1 MASRKM
7 STISTER
14 LATLEDLQAQFDE
27 MSSMVDEFQGTIEGG
42 ASEPEE
48 LLAIKSQLAQLN
60 GKLDRFQFESVDAV
74 ATGDL
79 SSGKSDA
86 KAMRKALNAGV
97 DVLRERVTALHSAL

>member
-1 MASRKM
+1 MATTPHHHHRHHHHHHHSH
-7 STISTER
+7 S
-14 LATLEDLQAQFDE
+14 
-27 MSSMVDEFQGTIEGG
+27 
-42 ASEPEE
+42 
-48 LLAIKSQLAQLN
+48 